1 MTGKEFRQMIRH
13 AEIWRAIDRLAA
25 KHGLTA
31 SGLARRAGLDA
42 TAFNKSKRKGPS
54 GKPRWPSTE
63 SVAKILSCTGE
74 TMGSFITLLGDR
86 AAAGA
91 PRTLPLLGY
100 TKAGNAGF
108 FDDQGYPA
116 GRGWDDVEFPGI
128 ADARA
133 YALKISGDSMKPLY
147 RSGDIVVVSP
157 QASLRAGDRVVVKTR
172 GGEVMAKELVR
183 QNAQRV
189 ELRSLNPDHGDRT
202 LPRADIQW
210 MARIIWAEQ

>member
-1 MTGKEFRQMIRH
+1 MIRH

-63 SVAKILSCTGE
+63 SVAKVLACTGE
-74 TMGSFITLLGDR
+74 SMGSFVALLSDR
-86 AAAGA
+86 AAHGA
-91 PRTLPLLGY
+91 PRPLPLLGY
-100 TKAGNAGF
+100 AKAGNAGY
-108 FDDQGYPA
+108 FDDNGYPA
-116 GRGWDDVEFPGI
+116 GRGWEEVEFPGI
-128 ADARA
+128 GDAHA
-133 YALKISGDSMKPLY
+133 YALKVSGDSMKPVY
-147 RSGDIVVVSP
+147 RSGDIIVAAP
-157 QASLRAGDRVVVKTR
+157 DTAIRAGDRVVVKTR

-189 ELRSLNPDHGDRT
+189 ELRSLNPEHPDRM
-202 LPRADIQW
+202 LNRGEIQW
-210 MARIIWAEQ
+210 MARIVWAQQ